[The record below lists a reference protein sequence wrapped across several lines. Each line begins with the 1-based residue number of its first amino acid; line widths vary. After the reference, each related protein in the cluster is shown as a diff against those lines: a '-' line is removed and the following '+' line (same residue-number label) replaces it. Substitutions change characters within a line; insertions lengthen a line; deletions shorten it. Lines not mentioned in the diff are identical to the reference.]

1 MAQVFSGKRP
11 AVDLAAMPTA
21 YAALLQECWATDPS
35 ARPSFPDIIP
45 RMRQLIRDERAADAP
60 ADSSAAVGGAGV
72 GRDGGAA
79 DGAGAATGNAGG
91 AQGQGQGHAR
101 VESGLGSVSEA
112 PAPAV
117 LPSGPGRPA
126 PGPAGGL
133 MAESGPGFGSG
144 FVPGPQ
150 AAAVVGSGHPWSK
163 ERDARPGLSPFAV
176 DAERRAVA
184 PTPQGG
190 SPQSRG

>member
-11 AVDLAAMPTA
+11 AVDLAVMPA
-21 YAALLQECWATDPS
+21 GYAALLQECWATDPP
-35 ARPSFPDIIP
+35 ARPSFSDIIP
-45 RMRQLIRDERAADAP
+45 RMRQLIRDERAPYAP
-60 ADSSAAVGGAGV
+60 ADSSAAVGDAGV
-72 GRDGGAA
+72 RYDGAA
-79 DGAGAATGNAGG
+79 AGNAGG

-126 PGPAGGL
+126 PGPAGSSIVEL
-133 MAESGPGFGSG
+133 GPGFGSG

-150 AAAVVGSGHPWSK
+150 AAAVVRPDHLWSQ

-176 DAERRAVA
+176 DAERRSVA
-184 PTPQGG
+184 PAPQGG

>member
-1 MAQVFSGKRP
+1 MP
-11 AVDLAAMPTA
+11 AG

-35 ARPSFPDIIP
+35 ARPSFTDIIP

-60 ADSSAAVGGAGV
+60 ADSSAAVGDAGV
-72 GRDGGAA
+72 GYNGGAA
-79 DGAGAATGNAGG
+79 DSAGAAAGNAGG
-91 AQGQGQGHAR
+91 AQGQGQGHVR

-126 PGPAGGL
+126 PGPAGSS
-133 MAESGPGFGSG
+133 MVESGPGFGSG
-144 FVPGPQ
+144 FVPGPH
-150 AAAVVGSGHPWSK
+150 AAAVVGPGHPWSQ
-163 ERDARPGLSPFAV
+163 ERDARSGLSPFAV
-176 DAERRAVA
+176 DAERRAIA
-184 PTPQGG
+184 PAPQGG